1 MSIPITDPAP
11 PAAPAGDPT
20 PPLAPPATPEFKAP
34 ASQDE
39 LDRIVEGR
47 LRRERE
53 KFADYDELKRKAT
66 EHDAY
71 VESQKTEQQKAIDA
85 AKGEA
90 STETAQ
96 KFLTKLVHGDV
107 KAIAATLGF
116 NDPSDALQVLG
127 ADMPVKDD
135 EPDTDAIKALVEKL
149 ATDKPYLLKAE
160 ESRPKPRTR
169 PKPAEGEK
177 PDKDN
182 HEGKGRAAAA
192 LRQLGV
198 ARKGG

>member
-1 MSIPITDPAP
+1 MSIPITEPAP
-11 PAAPAGDPT
+11 PAAPAGDTT
-20 PPLAPPATPEFKAP
+20 PPPAPPAPPEFKAP

-71 VESQKTEQQKAIDA
+71 VESQKTEQQRAIDA

-90 STETAQ
+90 STEVTQ

-116 NDPSDALQVLG
+116 NDPADALQVLG
-127 ADMPVKDD
+127 TDLPVKDD
-135 EPDTDAIKALVEKL
+135 EPDTAAIKALVEQL
-149 ATDKPYLLKAE
+149 AKDKPYLVKDDE
-160 ESRPKPRTR
+160 RPKPRTR

-177 PDKDN
+177 PEKDN